1 MHVKYAV
8 LSSPHTIEFLET
20 RLLLN
25 VFRTQ
30 KILHQLIIQEIL
42 YRVSVSTYISLKKK
56 KSHQRTQKSQV
67 RCWVQILVLKN
78 IAPRV
83 VGELNEHQL
92 QAESLSDKPGEFQK
106 SQNYIAGKGRLC
118 GGHSSV
124 QEDGMWSGTRLQ
136 SQTNLGSDPSSTRYH
151 HITLS
156 NVPQPLFPLLENG
169 SINNISI
176 IRMR

>member
-56 KSHQRTQKSQV
+56 ITSENTKILGQMLGPNSGSEKYSTQS
-67 RCWVQILVLKN
+67 
-78 IAPRV
+78 
-83 VGELNEHQL
+83 
-92 QAESLSDKPGEFQK
+92 
-106 SQNYIAGKGRLC
+106 
-118 GGHSSV
+118 GG
-124 QEDGMWSGTRLQ
+124 
-136 SQTNLGSDPSSTRYH
+136 
-151 HITLS
+151 
-156 NVPQPLFPLLENG
+156 
-169 SINNISI
+169 
-176 IRMR
+176 

>member
-56 KSHQRTQKSQV
+56 KITSENTKILGQMLGPNSGSEKYSTQS
-67 RCWVQILVLKN
+67 
-78 IAPRV
+78 
-83 VGELNEHQL
+83 
-92 QAESLSDKPGEFQK
+92 
-106 SQNYIAGKGRLC
+106 
-118 GGHSSV
+118 GG
-124 QEDGMWSGTRLQ
+124 
-136 SQTNLGSDPSSTRYH
+136 
-151 HITLS
+151 
-156 NVPQPLFPLLENG
+156 
-169 SINNISI
+169 
-176 IRMR
+176 